1 VLLIAFRCSFGLV
14 ADLVEIRWRI
24 SELHDATGS
33 CGEVNDLIVRLFVET
48 LPVTDLR
55 MVI

>member
-24 SELHDATGS
+24 SEFHDATGS
-33 CGEVNDLIVRLFVET
+33 CSEVNDLIVRLFVET